1 MTTRLFDSVTLGNAR
16 LDNRVTMAA
25 LTRQRAGEDGV
36 PTDLHAEYYA
46 QRASAGL
53 VVTEGA
59 FPAFTNRAFP
69 GQAGIADSAQQTG
82 WKRVADAVHERDGVL
97 FMQIM
102 HGGRVSHPNL
112 LRGGVPEAPSAIAPG
127 VGVHTFDGKFP
138 APEPRALEADE
149 IPRIVAEFAAG
160 ARRAVDAGLD
170 GVEIHGANGYILHE
184 FLTASANQ
192 RGDDYG
198 GAPENR
204 ARLLVEVIRAV
215 ATEIGAERTAFRIS
229 PQHDVQGA
237 VEPDPADVKAT
248 YDAVFDGVADLR
260 LAYVSLLKA
269 DPQDEVAHFVRTRVQ
284 DDLGVP
290 LILNTGFGVV
300 TQLEEAKHLVD
311 ELGADAVAVG
321 RMLIANP
328 GLVERWQNGG
338 ELNAPDPATFY
349 VGGVRGY
356 TDYPALVDVNSAV

>member
-1 MTTRLFDSVTLGNAR
+1 MSTRLFEPVRIGNHE
-16 LDNRVTMAA
+16 LNNRVTMAA
-25 LTRQRAGEDGV
+25 LTRQRAGEDGI
-36 PTDLHAEYYA
+36 PTELHVEYYS

-69 GQAGIADSAQQTG
+69 GQAGIADVEQQAG
-82 WKRVADAVHERDGVL
+82 WEPVADAVHERGGVI

-112 LRGGVPEAPSAIAPG
+112 LRGNTPEAPSAIAPN
-127 VGVHTFDGKFP
+127 VDIHTFDGKLP
-138 APEPRALEADE
+138 APEPRSLEAGE
-149 IPRIVAEFAAG
+149 IPRIIAEFATA

-170 GVEIHGANGYILHE
+170 GVEIHGANGYLLHE
-184 FLTASANQ
+184 FLADSANQ
-192 RGDDYG
+192 RTDNYG
-198 GAPENR
+198 GSPENR

-215 ATEIGAERTAFRIS
+215 ADEIGAERTAFRIS
-229 PQHDVQGA
+229 PQHGVQGT
-237 VEPDPADVKAT
+237 VEPDAADVKAT
-248 YDAVFDGVADLR
+248 YDAVFDGIADLN
-260 LAYVSLLKA
+260 LAYVSLLKG
-269 DPQDEVAHFVRTRVQ
+269 DPDDEVARFVRTRVQ
-284 DDLGVP
+284 DDLGIP

-300 TQLEEAKHLVD
+300 TQLQETRYLVD

-328 GLVERWQNGG
+328 DLAERWRDGV

-349 VGGVRGY
+349 VGGPSGY
-356 TDYPALVDVNSAV
+356 VDYPFAHASQPSA